1 MGFDV
6 YNPHDYW
13 YEHGKT
19 YKEQFRYNKNFELQ
33 ESLVIEYLKKNLASP
48 SSFSTVLEA
57 GCGFGRITK
66 LLLSNFPNIR
76 EYQALDLSPD
86 QIENAKEFTRPV
98 IEARE
103 VNPLNFTV
111 SDIQSFQSQRKYDL
125 VIASEVLMHVLP
137 SEIENV
143 MIKLV
148 SVSNR
153 HIVNIDWYE
162 KEKPRKMAPHNFIHE
177 YEKIY
182 RNMPSIIEVYQIPI
196 VNKGSWLRSINTKQ
210 YIFHALTK
218 NSQ

>member
-6 YNPHDYW
+6 YNPQKYW

-33 ESLVIEYLKKNLASP
+33 ESLVIDYLKKILASS

-66 LLLSNFPNIR
+66 LLLSNFPNIQ
-76 EYQALDLSPD
+76 EYQAIDLSPD
-86 QIENAKEFTRPV
+86 QIENAKEFTRSV
-98 IEARE
+98 VETRSD
-103 VNPLNFTV
+103 NPLNFMV
-111 SDIQSFQSQRKYDL
+111 SDIQSFQIQRKYDL

-137 SEIENV
+137 SEIERV

-148 SVSNR
+148 NMSNH

-162 KEKPRKMAPHNFIHE
+162 KVKPRKMAPHNFIHE
-177 YEKIY
+177 YENIY
-182 RNMPSIIEVYQIPI
+182 RNIPSVTEVHQIPI
-196 VNKGSWLRSINTKQ
+196 VTKGSWFRSVNTKQ
-210 YIFHALTK
+210 CIFHALR
-218 NSQ
+218 